1 MSRKERPPMTKKKT
15 PQTIE
20 ECNAEIEKLPV
31 EWNSS
36 SRSIIKGCAYALR
49 KVGNVA
55 LR

>member
-1 MSRKERPPMTKKKT
+1 MTKKKT

-20 ECNAEIEKLPV
+20 ECKAEIEKLPV